1 MTKHSFLAIAL
12 GAGLAIGS
20 TAFAN
25 PFQGP
30 EQREQRQSK
39 EFHFSPEASSKL
51 REHYQSNFRA
61 KDKVDVAHRAGFTVG
76 ARLPDGWKGRI
87 HAVPSAV
94 LADIGP
100 IPAGLAVGYLDGYAV
115 VYDPGT
121 GDIVEVL
128 DVY

>member
-12 GAGLAIGS
+12 GAGLAIGP
-20 TAFAN
+20 TVGAN
-25 PFQGP
+25 PLQGP

-51 REHYQSNFRA
+51 REHYKTNFREH
-61 KDKVDVAHRAGFTVG
+61 DKVDVGHRAGFTVG
-76 ARLPDGWKGRI
+76 GRLPDGWKGRI
-87 HAVPSAV
+87 HAVPSAM
-94 LADIGP
+94 LAEIGA

-115 VYDPGT
+115 VYDPGS
-121 GDIVEVL
+121 GEIVEVL